1 MSFKAVLKIAGHS
14 IDIDYLDLD
23 INQAVDARSR
33 PASLARGGIMTV
45 EFDTPSDNDMIT
57 DWMANPVK
65 QLDGSIIF
73 KNQNQDSTMKT
84 INFYNAYCINFMER
98 FDGTMDSSNMK
109 TTITISPERINI
121 GGVELDN
128 KWIVS
133 GTGKGDG
140 SKGASDKSSGKAE
153 EKPTAGLK
161 STALAAKVP
170 TPCDNVKTSTD
181 MSKTKKV
188 RYTARTNTV
197 AAANQ
202 AIHDKINKLYPPSTH
217 PYPPKETDG
226 LYAPMRRF
234 TGNNAAIERAKLAD
248 DIYVWEKE
256 KLWANEPGKYQERL
270 KALTTTHPPEGW
282 RIVEP
287 YKKDPKTGFASAV
300 YVNDF
305 EPNAKPVLVYRG
317 TDNADEPYKDW
328 IRGNL
333 SQGRGVDT
341 PQYNQTVLEAQK
353 MKAKYGAIEVTG
365 HSKAGGQAAAAGV
378 VTGSRAYTFNAAG
391 VHSETLG
398 RFGKKREQ
406 GVDILGGKPL
416 VQAYNFPGEILT
428 YAQSTPEALKRVLSP
443 AGGLID
449 VVDGYNSGSETGTN
463 IGDAV
468 DKKLWGGFGMGK
480 RIGGALGKIGGLG
493 AGLGR
498 GVVNNVKNIFS
509 GSLPQAIGER
519 RQVTAQD
526 INGNPIPDPGLTG
539 VMKRVDLHG
548 MPYLINSMEKEKK
561 DDLKKMADILGCK

>member
-1 MSFKAVLKIAGHS
+1 MSFKAVLKIAGQS

-84 INFYNAYCINFMER
+84 INFYNAYCINFIER
-98 FDGTMDSSNMK
+98 FDGTMASSNMK

-140 SKGASDKSSGKAE
+140 SKGASDKSNGKGE
-153 EKPTAGLK
+153 EKPTPGLK

-217 PYPPKETDG
+217 PYPPKETDS

-234 TGNNAAIERAKLAD
+234 AGNNAAIERAKLSD
-248 DIYVWEKE
+248 HIYAW
-256 KLWANEPGKYQERL
+256 GKSSPPDVNS
-270 KALTTTHPPEGW
+270 KAKATIPEGW
-282 RIVEP
+282 RVVKP
-287 YKKDPKTGFASAV
+287 FYKDPKSGFASAV
-300 YVNDF
+300 YANDF
-305 EPNAKPVLVYRG
+305 EPNAKPVLVFRG
-317 TDNADEPYKDW
+317 TDNADEGYKDW

-333 SQGRGVDT
+333 KQGRGVET
-341 PQYNQTVLEAQK
+341 EQYNLTMIEAQK
-353 MKAKYGAIEVTG
+353 VKARYGSIEVTG
-365 HSKAGGQAAAAGV
+365 HSKAGGQAAAAGI

-391 VHSETLG
+391 VHSATV
-398 RFGKKREQ
+398 GKYGKTREQ

-428 YAQSTPEALKRVLSP
+428 YAQSTPGAIKFLLSP
-443 AGGLID
+443 AGGLVD
-449 VVDGYNSGSETGTN
+449 VLDGGVSGYQRGGEMGS
-463 IGDAV
+463 AV
-468 DKKLWGGFGMGK
+468 DNKLPFGGFGIGK
-480 RIGGALGKIGGLG
+480 RIGRTVGTVVGTGGG
-493 AGLGR
+493 IISGT
-498 GVVNNVKNIFS
+498 VNNVKNLFN
-509 GSLPQAIGER
+509 GSLPQAVGQR

-526 INGNPIPDPGLTG
+526 INGNPIADPGATG
-539 VMKRVDLHG
+539 VMRRVELHG
-548 MPYLINSMEKEKK
+548 MGFLIDSMEKEKK